1 MPDSAR
7 SLNLLFGEV
16 VLVLV
21 FDSQLRQ
28 VVHFFLLDLLD
39 LKSFVF
45 ETLADLAA
53 LLEVVEAFLLL
64 VLLVL
69 DNLFPNLN

>member
-45 ETLADLAA
+45 ETLANLAA

-69 DNLFPNLN
+69 DNLFSNLN

>member
-28 VVHFFLLDLLD
+28 VVHFFQLDLLD

-45 ETLADLAA
+45 ETLANLAA

-69 DNLFPNLN
+69 DNLFSNLN

>member
-1 MPDSAR
+1 MR
-7 SLNLLFGEV
+7 SLNLLLSEV

>member
-1 MPDSAR
+1 LPDSAR

-53 LLEVVEAFLLL
+53 FLEVVEAFLLL

>member
-1 MPDSAR
+1 LPDSAR

-45 ETLADLAA
+45 ETLTDLAA
-53 LLEVVEAFLLL
+53 FLEVVEAFLLL